1 MINWTNEP
9 PSTLLDYDQ
18 TKEKQQIVCTFTF
31 ETLKQES
38 SPVCPVEWTTLRVM
52 QSKIGQIT
60 SSLRSRPVEVLNDN
74 FEGNS
79 TEKKAPT
86 TINLYGVTLPGELV
100 VDRSLMFT
108 STDLVINRW
117 PVSTNFNES
126 VD

>member
-9 PSTLLDYDQ
+9 PSTLPDYDQ
-18 TKEKQQIVCTFTF
+18 TKEKQQTVCTFTF

-79 TEKKAPT
+79 TEKKGT
-86 TINLYGVTLPGELV
+86 
-100 VDRSLMFT
+100 DDDQSLWR
-108 STDLVINRW
+108 DPARW
-117 PVSTNFNES
+117 VERR
-126 VD
+126 